1 MSRFLVVTWDGAG
14 NLTTALGVAKVLTTR
29 GHDVRLLGHR
39 AIHERCGDH
48 GWRFRPFTHT
58 AELDSSVAFATEDEE
73 FGFLVQELMMS
84 SAVARDVADEIERD
98 PVDGLVVDSM
108 LLAALSAGEAAAVST
123 VALFSTAF
131 SIFRGG
137 PFVQA
142 ISPAIASLNRLR
154 SDLKLPEV
162 AGPSDV
168 HDRCAL
174 NLVAS
179 LMEFEPTVSF
189 PPNVR
194 FIGPLV
200 DAPPLMCRVDPVEVR
215 RPSSPLVVVSFSS
228 CAQRQHDPLQ
238 RVVDALGPL
247 PVQVLVTTGAAV
259 SPDSISA
266 PSNTQVV
273 RFVPHEQVVPDAS
286 LVVTHAGL
294 GTIMKAFAYGVPLVC
309 MPMGRDQFFNAE
321 RVEAL
326 GAGMTIAVDADATAI
341 AEVVRRALEDRTLR
355 SNARHLSGV
364 VGTYGGEADAVAE
377 IESVCRC

>member
-14 NLTTALGVAKVLTTR
+14 NLTPALSVAKVLTTR

-73 FGFLVQELMMS
+73 LDFVVHELMMS
-84 SAVARDVADEIERD
+84 SAVARDVADEIERE

-108 LLAALSAGEAAAVST
+108 LLAALSAGEAAVVST

-154 SDLKLPEV
+154 SELKLPEV

-194 FIGPLV
+194 FVGPLV
-200 DAPPLMCRVDPVEVR
+200 DGPPLMRGDPVDVQR
-215 RPSSPLVVVSFSS
+215 SSSPLVVVSF
-228 CAQRQHDPLQ
+228 CTLAQRQHDPLQ
-238 RVVDALGPL
+238 RVVDALGLL

-309 MPMGRDQFFNAE
+309 MPMGRDQFFNAAQ
-321 RVEAL
+321 VEAL
-326 GAGMTIAVDADATAI
+326 GAGMTIAVETDATAI
-341 AEVVRRALEDRTLR
+341 AEVVRRALEDQTLR
-355 SNARHLSGV
+355 SNTRHLAGLV
-364 VGTYGGEADAVAE
+364 ATYGGEADAVAE

>member
-1 MSRFLVVTWDGAG
+1 MSRFLIVTWDGAG
-14 NLTTALGVAKVLTTR
+14 NLTPALGVAKGLTAR

-39 AIHERCGDH
+39 TIHARCGDQ
-48 GWRFRPFTHT
+48 GWQFRPFTHT
-58 AELDSSVAFATEDEE
+58 AELDTSVSFATEDEE
-73 FGFLVQELMMS
+73 GDFVVEELMMS
-84 SAVARDVADEIERD
+84 SGVARDVTDEIERG
-98 PVDGLVVDSM
+98 PVDGLIVDSM
-108 LLAALSAGEAAAVST
+108 LLAALTAGEAAGAST

-137 PFVQA
+137 PFAQGIA
-142 ISPAIASLNRLR
+142 AAIASLNRLR
-154 SDLKLPEV
+154 SDLKLSEV

-179 LMEFEPTVSF
+179 LLEFEPAIAF

-194 FIGPLV
+194 FVGPLI
-200 DAPPLMCRVDPVEVR
+200 DAPPLMNRADPVEIR
-215 RPSSPLVVVSFSS
+215 RPSSPLVVVSFSTGG
-228 CAQRQHDPLQ
+228 QRQHDALQ

-247 PVQVLVTTGAAV
+247 PIQVLVTTGAAV

-294 GTIMKAFAYGVPLVC
+294 GTIMRAFAYGVPLVC
-309 MPMGRDQFFNAE
+309 MPMGRDQFFNAAQ
-321 RVEAL
+321 VEAL
-326 GAGMTIAVDADATAI
+326 GAGMTIAVDADAAAI
-341 AEVVRRALEDRTLR
+341 AAVVRRTLEDQTLR
-355 SNARHLSGV
+355 SNAGHLANRIASC
-364 VGTYGGEADAVAE
+364 GGEADAVAA
-377 IESVCRC
+377 IESVCR

>member
-1 MSRFLVVTWDGAG
+1 MSRFLIVTWDGAG
-14 NLTTALGVAKVLTTR
+14 NLTPALGVAKGLTTR

-73 FGFLVQELMMS
+73 FDFVVQELMMS
-84 SAVARDVADEIERD
+84 SALARDVADEIERD

-194 FIGPLV
+194 FVGPLV
-200 DAPPLMCRVDPVEVR
+200 DGPPLMRGDPVEVQSS
-215 RPSSPLVVVSFSS
+215 SSPLVVVSF
-228 CAQRQHDPLQ
+228 CTLAQRQHDPLQ
-238 RVVDALGPL
+238 RVVDALGLL
-247 PVQVLVTTGAAV
+247 PIQVLVTTGAAV

-309 MPMGRDQFFNAE
+309 MPMGRDQFFNAA

-326 GAGMTIAVDADATAI
+326 GAGMTIAVDTDATAI
-341 AEVVRRALEDRTLR
+341 AEAVRRALEDQTLR
-355 SNARHLSGV
+355 SNARHLAGLV
-364 VGTYGGEADAVAE
+364 ATYGGEADAVAE